1 MIITTTMCDL
11 RPHANVFVKTWVHVH
26 VNNKRATLSFTLTLM
41 MEAHLSLALSHAK
54 KNKNTGTTHQISDLS
69 CDNLSKNLL

>member
-26 VNNKRATLSFTLTLM
+26 VNYKRATLSFTLTLM

-54 KNKNTGTTHQISDLS
+54 RIKKTQVRHIKFQI
-69 CDNLSKNLL
+69 